1 MKKFKSVRQKF
12 KSYTDAE
19 KEIDIDGDGINSDEL
34 DEAPY
39 IASDMDI
46 VKSILDKIESDLHRL
61 HISYHLQSYA
71 LVYLIQHLCL
81 DILILSWVVP
91 MEHVALHINQT
102 YLKIP

>member
-61 HISYHLQSYA
+61 HIKKQFERG
-71 LVYLIQHLCL
+71 
-81 DILILSWVVP
+81 WP
-91 MEHVALHINQT
+91 MVQQLAKMAGYKVTKKAQAKNRT
-102 YLKIP
+102 FRYDLKK